1 MTSSMTPPSP
11 FWARTPEP
19 HLVFAEEAPPNT
31 GTMNCTT
38 QLLKELTASK
48 QRQCDLERQADELR
62 CQEEELWRKVGEL
75 GRIIDAIRADEEEAT
90 LPAGFTEGLDQ
101 MLEDPP
107 SVKHG
112 EALYFPLCSYG
123 AHWGR

>member
-1 MTSSMTPPSP
+1 
-11 FWARTPEP
+11 
-19 HLVFAEEAPPNT
+19 
-31 GTMNCTT
+31 MNCET
-38 QLLKELTASK
+38 QLLKELAASK
-48 QRQCDLERQADELR
+48 QRQCDLERRADELR
-62 CQEEELWRKVGEL
+62 CQEEELWRKLGEL
-75 GRIIDAIRADEEEAT
+75 ERIISAIRADEEEAT

-101 MLEDPP
+101 MLEDTP

>member
-1 MTSSMTPPSP
+1 MD
-11 FWARTPEP
+11 
-19 HLVFAEEAPPNT
+19 
-31 GTMNCTT
+31 CTT
-38 QLLKELTASK
+38 QLLKELAGSK
-48 QRQCDLERQADELR
+48 QRQCDLERRVDELR
-62 CQEEELWRKVGEL
+62 CQEEELWRKLGEL
-75 GRIIDAIRADEEEAT
+75 TGIIFAIRADEEEAT